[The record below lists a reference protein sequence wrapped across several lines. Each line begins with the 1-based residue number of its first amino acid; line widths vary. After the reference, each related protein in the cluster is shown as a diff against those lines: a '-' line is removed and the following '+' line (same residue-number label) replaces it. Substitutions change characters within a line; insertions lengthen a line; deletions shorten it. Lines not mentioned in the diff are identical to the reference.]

1 MKYVRYKIP
10 ENFRTISNRF
20 REIARRKF
28 SKNEKLPFFEPGA
41 MFRHPE
47 SYKEGSG
54 KDHLCFSVE
63 FSKYIFERSHFTI
76 LKVMSFFE
84 NDHQIHQM
92 FCKLVNI

>member
-1 MKYVRYKIP
+1 
-10 ENFRTISNRF
+10 
-20 REIARRKF
+20 
-28 SKNEKLPFFEPGA
+28 

-54 KDHLCFSVE
+54 KEHLCFSVE

-84 NDHQIHQM
+84 IEHQIHQM
-92 FCKLVNI
+92 FCKLVNIWLPGPYLKSPNTQMDTQNIMNINIL